1 MQYILTQMDKQP
13 GVGGTELLR
22 QINILDTVYWISQAW
37 KEVETSTI
45 SKCFEKAGFIF
56 PTDEPNT
63 YNTDDEE
70 DEEDEDDDIPLSVLK
85 LSNEL
90 FGCDFSDLMQLDQEI
105 NICDTNTID
114 WNVSAQQI
122 LNMEKESDEDIS
134 DDPGDEDPCVPS
146 ISDAHIY
153 LENMKTF
160 AQHQGHAS
168 LLEHVMISC
177 DIVNSISV
185 TKSKQTTITD
195 FFKSN

>member
-70 DEEDEDDDIPLSVLK
+70 DEDDDIPLSVLK

-90 FGCDFSDLMQLDQEI
+90 FGCDLCDLVQLDQ
-105 NICDTNTID
+105 
-114 WNVSAQQI
+114 
-122 LNMEKESDEDIS
+122 
-134 DDPGDEDPCVPS
+134 
-146 ISDAHIY
+146 
-153 LENMKTF
+153 
-160 AQHQGHAS
+160 
-168 LLEHVMISC
+168 
-177 DIVNSISV
+177 
-185 TKSKQTTITD
+185 
-195 FFKSN
+195 

>member
-63 YNTDDEE
+63 YNTDDEN
-70 DEEDEDDDIPLSVLK
+70 DEEDEDEDIPLSVLK

-90 FGCDFSDLMQLDQEI
+90 FRCDFSD
-105 NICDTNTID
+105 
-114 WNVSAQQI
+114 
-122 LNMEKESDEDIS
+122 
-134 DDPGDEDPCVPS
+134 
-146 ISDAHIY
+146 
-153 LENMKTF
+153 
-160 AQHQGHAS
+160 
-168 LLEHVMISC
+168 
-177 DIVNSISV
+177 
-185 TKSKQTTITD
+185 
-195 FFKSN
+195 